1 MRFKIDE
8 REENRAEVTVA
19 VGWNV
24 GFEHNRH
31 LRSSSKFLH
40 GVKAMKFEKSQ
51 RNFDLFLMIKYLER
65 KK

>member
-1 MRFKIDE
+1 
-8 REENRAEVTVA
+8 

-51 RNFDLFLMIKYLER
+51 RNFDLFFMIKYLER